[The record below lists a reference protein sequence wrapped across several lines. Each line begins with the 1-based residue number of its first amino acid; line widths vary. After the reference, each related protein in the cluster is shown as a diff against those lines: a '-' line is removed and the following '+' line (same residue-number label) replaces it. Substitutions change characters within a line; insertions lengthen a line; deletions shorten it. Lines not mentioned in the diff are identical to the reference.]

1 MMRFLAVLLLCI
13 PTVSSA
19 DLPVPDHGCQAPQRP
34 ADDVD
39 EQTWNRFLAGVDGYR
54 ACISAFVAAN
64 HDAADAHSAAANAAT
79 QAWNEFVRD
88 SLNVPEDF
96 PWPPE

>member
-1 MMRFLAVLLLCI
+1 MRYLAVLLLCL
-13 PTVSSA
+13 PVLASA
-19 DLPVPDHGCQAPQRP
+19 DLPVPDHGCVAPVRP
-34 ADDVD
+34 GDGVD
-39 EQTWNRFLAGVDGYR
+39 ERTWGEFLAGVDGYR
-54 ACISAFVAAN
+54 ACISDFAASN
-64 HDAADAHSAAANAAT
+64 HEAADTHRAAANGAT